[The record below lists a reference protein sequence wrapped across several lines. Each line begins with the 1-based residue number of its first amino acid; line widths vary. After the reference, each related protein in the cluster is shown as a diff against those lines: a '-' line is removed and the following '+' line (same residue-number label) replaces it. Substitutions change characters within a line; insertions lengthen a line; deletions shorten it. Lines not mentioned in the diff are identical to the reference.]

1 MVRIIGFN
9 RDGYNKD
16 IQEEEYRRRQRED
29 RKRQM
34 MEEEERERRR
44 NRRDR
49 YEEDDYD
56 DDDDD
61 DEEYERRLMLCDTCS
76 FMRGGMCGRC
86 GCYVALRA
94 AKRQQYCPDV
104 HKKW

>member
-1 MVRIIGFN
+1 MKFCRRCQWTKEMFDKELLKLEDYIERIP
-9 RDGYNKD
+9 
-16 IQEEEYRRRQRED
+16 
-29 RKRQM
+29 
-34 MEEEERERRR
+34 EEERVS
-44 NRRDR
+44 
-49 YEEDDYD
+49 
-56 DDDDD
+56 

>member
-56 DDDDD
+56 SHVGH
-61 DEEYERRLMLCDTCS
+61 ETTIVLARLLYRHPVPFQKFLD
-76 FMRGGMCGRC
+76 FLLGIP
-86 GCYVALRA
+86 VL
-94 AKRQQYCPDV
+94 
-104 HKKW
+104 

>member
-1 MVRIIGFN
+1 MQKVSADKGN
-9 RDGYNKD
+9 V
-16 IQEEEYRRRQRED
+16 RQRIKLGEYIE
-29 RKRQM
+29 RIP
-34 MEEEERERRR
+34 EEERVS
-44 NRRDR
+44 
-49 YEEDDYD
+49 
-56 DDDDD
+56 